1 MKLVVNVR
9 RSQLRGVL
17 EELVRSFPDMDI
29 VINIE
34 EEESDDGECQ
44 EITLGYQRI
53 TREQLKRLG
62 KET

>member
-1 MKLVVNVR
+1 MKLVINVR

-17 EELVRSFPDMDI
+17 EELVKSFPDMNV

-34 EEESDDGECQ
+34 EEESNNGECQ
-44 EITLGYQRI
+44 EITPGYQRI

-62 KET
+62 RET